1 MNLLPL
7 HINLKNK
14 TCLVVGGGEVAAR
27 KIDLLLRVKAKV
39 VVVAPEV
46 CEAVASLVKEQ
57 KITWQERTFVE
68 SDIGDQTLIIAA
80 TNNKSVNEK
89 VSELA
94 HQKNIPVNVVDAP
107 DLCSVI
113 FPAIV
118 DRDPLIIAISSGGTS
133 PVLARFVRGKIES
146 VISEQFGELA
156 KMLEAHRD
164 EIRKQFPQLNE
175 RRAFVEGLLNGSV
188 AEHVLSGDVKTA
200 EALLKEALTHKTTDN
215 PTSGVYIVYCPNEV
229 DLLSFRALRFMQQ
242 ADVVFHSESV
252 NPLIVD
258 LTRRD
263 AHRILIPEVEPLATL
278 TKHAHN
284 KRIVWLKTKPLD
296 AHANEESSIAI
307 ETTGLATLLIENR
320 DQTPT
325 QGEVYLVGG
334 GPGDADLL
342 TFKAL
347 RLMQQADVVL
357 YDRLVS
363 EQILALTNPS
373 AEKIFVGKERTNHP
387 VPQEQ
392 INELLIRFAKQGKR
406 VLRLKGG
413 DPFIFG
419 RGGEE
424 ISELCAHKIPFQV
437 VPGITAATACSTYAG
452 IPLTHRDY
460 AHSVRFVAGHVRK
473 DGQSDINWQNLCVDN
488 ETLVFYMGLHQLP
501 VICENLMANGMNSDM
516 PVALVQ
522 AGSLPEQQVITGTLS
537 NIQTKL
543 AEHPLQ
549 PPTLIIVGR
558 VVTLRDQLAWFKQS
572 VSE

>member
-1 MNLLPL
+1 MNFLPL
-7 HINLKNK
+7 HFDLQNK

-27 KIDLLLRVKAKV
+27 KIDLLLRVKAEV
-39 VVVAPEV
+39 IVVAPQV
-46 CEAVASLVKEQ
+46 CAAVRALVTTH
-57 KITWQERTFVE
+57 KITLHEREFHPG
-68 SDIGDQTLIIAA
+68 DIHSQTLVIAA
-80 TNNKSVNEK
+80 TNDEAVNRQ
-89 VSELA
+89 VSLLA
-94 HQKNIPVNVVDAP
+94 HEQRIPVNVVDAP

-146 VISEQFGELA
+146 VVSEQFGELA

-164 EIRKQFPQLNE
+164 DIRKQFPQLNE
-175 RRAFVEGLLNGSV
+175 RRAFVEGLLNGQV
-188 AEHVLSGDVKTA
+188 AEHVLSGDVKA
-200 EALLKEALTHKTTDN
+200 GEALLKDALTHKTTDN
-215 PTSGVYIVYCPNEV
+215 PASGVYVVYCPHEV

-242 ADVVFHSESV
+242 ADVVFHSEQV

-263 AHRILIPEVEPLATL
+263 AHRIVIPEDEPLATL

-296 AHANEESSIAI
+296 AHASDDSSIAI
-307 ETTGLATLLIENR
+307 QTTGLATLLIENK

-334 GPGDADLL
+334 GPGDPDLL

-363 EQILALTNPS
+363 KQILALTNPT
-373 AEKIFVGKERTNHP
+373 AEKIFVGKEQSNHP

-392 INELLIRFAKQGKR
+392 INELLIRLAKEGKR

-452 IPLTHRDY
+452 IPLTHRNF
-460 AHSVRFVAGHVRK
+460 AQAVRFVAGHVRK

-501 VICENLMANGMNSDM
+501 VICEKLIANGMNSEM
-516 PVALVQ
+516 PVALIQ

-537 NIQTKL
+537 DIQAKL
-543 AEHPLQ
+543 EAHPLK
-549 PPTLIIVGR
+549 PPTLIIVGH
-558 VVTLRDQLAWFKQS
+558 VVTLRDQLAWFNNNNNI
-572 VSE
+572 